1 MAYIYYFNKFFDN
14 VYLAMGLVFFIF
26 LLINCFIVKWYLSK
40 SSMAFIWLLIPIA
53 AYGFSFFVGDWFA
66 LITLSVE
73 TLVEFMIMI
82 YFYFLRENANVKMIF
97 KKEKS
102 ESDKVKCD

>member
-1 MAYIYYFNKFFDN
+1 
-14 VYLAMGLVFFIF
+14 
-26 LLINCFIVKWYLSK
+26 
-40 SSMAFIWLLIPIA
+40 MAFIWLLIPIA